1 MLVCEVFA
9 PKIYFAFAKV
19 VSTKNAVK
27 RCSKV
32 RFTAFLEILFKVCAQ
47 KKDVMTRN
55 CLVT

>member
-32 RFTAFLEILFKVCAQ
+32 RFTAFLEILLKYVL
-47 KKDVMTRN
+47 KRKM
-55 CLVT
+55 L